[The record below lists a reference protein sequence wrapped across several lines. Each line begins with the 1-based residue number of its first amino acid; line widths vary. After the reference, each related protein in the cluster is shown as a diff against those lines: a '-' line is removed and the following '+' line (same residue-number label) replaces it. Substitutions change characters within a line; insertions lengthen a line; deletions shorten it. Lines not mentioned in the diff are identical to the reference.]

1 MRPGRFS
8 KLRLAKSRASNS
20 KQLHIPCV
28 HHFVAVKK
36 LRCVTLPLGQKAEA

>member
-28 HHFVAVKK
+28 HHFGGREETQVRYIAI
-36 LRCVTLPLGQKAEA
+36 RPEG